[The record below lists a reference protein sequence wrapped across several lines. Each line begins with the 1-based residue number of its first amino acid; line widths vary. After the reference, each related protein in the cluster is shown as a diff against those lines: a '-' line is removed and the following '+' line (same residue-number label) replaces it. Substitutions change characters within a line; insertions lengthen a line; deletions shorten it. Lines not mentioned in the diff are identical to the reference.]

1 MAAQNQLFN
10 ISGKTAIVTG
20 ASYGI
25 GVTMA
30 EALAEAGANVVL
42 AARSKDKL
50 EGVARSIGERGG
62 GLTLT
67 QECDVADSASVKAM
81 VDAAAARFGRV
92 DILVN
97 NAGVSAE
104 AGMMPEHVPD
114 EAFAQTIQVNLLGTW
129 YCCREVA
136 ARMLADGAG
145 GSIINIASI
154 MGMAGQQN
162 APVAYQASK
171 AAVINLT
178 RNLAC
183 SWADRNVRVNAIAP
197 GWFPSEMTAGW
208 FAVPQFLERFI
219 DQAPMGRIG
228 DPEELIGPL
237 LFLASDASSFV
248 TGQTLAVDGGLTAG
262 VGGHYTPELFELATA
277 ILGPAGTRI
286 MPLTK

>member
-1 MAAQNQLFN
+1 MAAQNQLFD

-197 GWFPSEMTAGW
+197 GWFHTEMTDGVMFGSEGAEKW
-208 FAVPQFLERFI
+208 MRSRT
-219 DQAPMGRIG
+219 PMGRG
-228 DPEELIGPL
+228 GEPHELDGAL
-237 LFLASDASSFV
+237 LFLASDASTFV
-248 TGQTLAVDGGLTAG
+248 TGSVVAVDGGWTC
-262 VGGHYTPELFELATA
+262 V
-277 ILGPAGTRI
+277 
-286 MPLTK
+286 